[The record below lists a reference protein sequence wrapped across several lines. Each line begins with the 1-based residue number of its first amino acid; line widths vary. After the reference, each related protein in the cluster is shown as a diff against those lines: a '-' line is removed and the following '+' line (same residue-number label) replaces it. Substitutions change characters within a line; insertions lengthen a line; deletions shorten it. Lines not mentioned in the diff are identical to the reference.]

1 MLPTSVPLS
10 ERNLSQM
17 EFWKNANALEKE
29 LAFIV
34 MKDFGIKPR
43 MKDANF
49 FSKTYNMQEED
60 AAKFNAL
67 CEQYKITR
75 VTEDY
80 PTWIMDYHRRRILE
94 LLTSMKENIRCAN
107 EVYPYYREEYITRR
121 EYQNE
126 AIRCCGKLYD
136 AFTTVKNTLSIDPD
150 KYMDVVEKI
159 ERERALLKG
168 WRKSDNRIMAQIRK
182 REQGK

>member
-1 MLPTSVPLS
+1 MSVPLS

-43 MKDANF
+43 VKDVNF
-49 FSKTYNMQEED
+49 YSKTYKMESED
-60 AAKFNAL
+60 ATKFNEL
-67 CEQYKITR
+67 CEQYHITR

-80 PTWIMDYHRRRILE
+80 PSWLIEYYRHHTLE
-94 LLTSMKENIRCAN
+94 LLADLKENIRSAN
-107 EVYPYYREEYITRR
+107 EVYPYYREEYIVRR

-136 AFTTVKNTLSIDPD
+136 TFTMIKNTLSIDPD
-150 KYMDVVEKI
+150 KYMGVIEKI

-168 WRKSDNRIMAQIRK
+168 WRKSDNKIMAQIRK